1 MVAADYHQI
10 LGVNNCRDLAEADK
24 IMKKRMRNISWLF
37 DILQTILNKNYNGVT
52 KVDNDFILKQF
63 GEIEHKVSNLIENC
77 KAQAAANSELKNKLN
92 SLEEEI
98 QGKVEAEKNYAEEKA
113 LIRSKIDG
121 LLARLDDISEL

>member
-1 MVAADYHQI
+1 M
-10 LGVNNCRDLAEADK
+10 
-24 IMKKRMRNISWLF
+24 
-37 DILQTILNKNYNGVT
+37 
-52 KVDNDFILKQF
+52 DNDFVLKQF
-63 GEIEHKVSNLIENC
+63 GEIEQKVERLIENC

-98 QGKVEAEKNYAEEKA
+98 QGKIEAENNYAEEKA